1 MTARIID
8 GNAIAEAVRADVA
21 REVAALVES
30 GRPVPKLAVI
40 LVGDDPASH
49 VYVRMKER
57 DAEAVGMQ
65 SEAVR
70 LPADTSHADVLAH
83 LHRLNDDPRVSGL
96 FMQLPVPDQVDDNEI
111 IEAINPLKDVDG
123 LTAASLGMLVQ
134 GKAVH
139 SPLPPPGSSRCSAAR
154 ASRRRGR
161 TW

>member
-21 REVAALVES
+21 REVATLVES
-30 GRPVPKLAVI
+30 GRPAPKLAVI

-70 LPADTSHADVLAH
+70 LRADSSHADVLAQ
-83 LHRLNDDPRVSGL
+83 LRRLNDAPTVSGL
-96 FMQLPVPDQVDDNEI
+96 FMQLPVPDQVDDHE
-111 IEAINPLKDVDG
+111 PLQ
-123 LTAASLGMLVQ
+123 T
-134 GKAVH
+134 
-139 SPLPPPGSSRCSAAR
+139 PTPPNHGN
-154 ASRRRGR
+154 
-161 TW
+161 